1 MWGLRPKSVWPTEPP
16 SPGGIHS
23 TSSKAAASQLPF
35 LLYFFTYHW
44 SSRLD
49 LLPMKRSS
57 KLNLYSHLEILGCP
71 KERVWQEETT
81 LPLITK
87 ETFAMAQARLTA
99 RSQMAACAPFEKVQ
113 SPHDTFVSFSKAT
126 LKVTSRS
133 ELLVLWIYFVK
144 CTVSPCIFSLP
155 PFYSRGD
162 QKLTHFYHKTKH
174 NSRFW
179 VHGCIFYNLSKFL
192 HTKRTAEQQNHK
204 PMVNIYQT
212 SQLPPP
218 NQGIPTNTQMERW
231 RINRSKPQDSHASAS
246 M

>member
-1 MWGLRPKSVWPTEPP
+1 M
-16 SPGGIHS
+16 
-23 TSSKAAASQLPF
+23 SQGESMARRDHPA
-35 LLYFFTYHW
+35 TYHQRD
-44 SSRLD
+44 SHNGPSTPD
-49 LLPMKRSS
+49 CTKPDG
-57 KLNLYSHLEILGCP
+57 NLCTFWESP
-71 KERVWQEETT
+71 KPSWV
-81 LPLITK
+81 K
-87 ETFAMAQARLTA
+87 VLT
-99 RSQMAACAPFEKVQ
+99 S
-113 SPHDTFVSFSKAT
+113 VSFSKAT

-204 PMVNIYQT
+204 PTVNIYQT

-218 NQGIPTNTQMERW
+218 NQGIPTNAQMERR